1 MYILIGILSIL
12 VCILSCI
19 LISDRRQIKQIC
31 RQLCFL
37 EKHESNMLLT
47 KESLSSP
54 SRTLID
60 ILNKQ
65 LQKQKQERIENL
77 KKERMIAE
85 IYTSLSHDIRTPLT
99 SLDGYFQLL
108 EEAEEEKDRR
118 RYLKIIEERI
128 SSLKEML
135 EELFT
140 YTKLQN
146 EEYVIQLQR
155 ENLSQILKATLF
167 SYYDSWME
175 RGITPQIE
183 ITEQP
188 VFVLGNEQAIR
199 RSIQNIVKN
208 GLDHGNQEIFIS
220 LKKEEKDAILIF
232 KNKMAEDEQID
243 IEKIFERFYKA
254 DEARSKNSTGLGLSI
269 AKRFLEKMHGEIFA
283 EVDQGWFTIRIQ
295 MQVYE
300 EK

>member
-47 KESLSSP
+47 KESLSSH
-54 SRTLID
+54 SRELID
-60 ILNKQ
+60 LLNKQ

-108 EEAEEEKDRR
+108 EEAEDENDRK
-118 RYLKIIEERI
+118 RYIKIIQERI

-146 EEYVIQLQR
+146 EEYEIQLQR
-155 ENLSQILKATLF
+155 ENLNLILKETLF

-175 RGITPQIE
+175 SEITPKIE
-183 ITEQP
+183 ITEELL
-188 VFVLGNEQAIR
+188 FVLGNEQAIR
-199 RSIQNIVKN
+199 RIIQNVVKN
-208 GLDHGNQEIFIS
+208 GLDHGNREISIS
-220 LKKEEKDAILIF
+220 LRKENNDAILIF
-232 KNKMAEDEQID
+232 KNQMAETQQID
-243 IEKIFERFYKA
+243 TEKIFERFYKA

-269 AKRFLEKMHGEIFA
+269 AKGFLEKMDGAIFA
-283 EVDQGWFTIRIQ
+283 EVDNGWFTIRIQ
-295 MQVYE
+295 MKLFE